1 MDTTDI
7 FEQNKKQLVDKANEF
22 SDNAQSYLDQAMPYI
37 DKITKYARANPLE
50 AMAVTGFAAF
60 VLGTLFSARR
70 G

>member
-1 MDTTDI
+1 MDTTDTL
-7 FEQNKKQLVDKANEF
+7 EQNKKQLLDKAEEF
-22 SDNAQSYLDQAMPYI
+22 SENAKPYLDQAKPYV
-37 DKITKYARANPLE
+37 DKITDYAKANPLE

>member
-7 FEQNKKQLVDKANEF
+7 LEQNKKQLIDKANEF
-22 SDNAQSYLDQAMPYI
+22 SDSAKPYLNQAKPYV
-37 DKITKYARANPLE
+37 DKITNYAKANPLE

-60 VLGTLFSARR
+60 VLGKLFSTRR